1 MAFSKFYCIILVLG
15 LEDMSG
21 FDLLDKL
28 IEIDKDNSIKVSV
41 YTGREL
47 TSKEELYLYKY
58 AYSII
63 IKNDYSPD

>member
-1 MAFSKFYCIILVLG
+1 
-15 LEDMSG
+15 MSG